1 MKFFE
6 KKKISKILQESRKV
20 SAKTDKNS
28 TTELLFA
35 CRGNYL
41 VYHLYLYPQIK
52 NVYLAISV
60 ISGILVS
67 NHRNTLKYLKYLKY
81 VKKVNYVWN
90 CGSTDDLSL

>member
-35 CRGNYL
+35 CHGNYL
-41 VYHLYLYPQIK
+41 VYHLYLYPHLKCLFGNFSNIWYSCVKPQKYIK
-52 NVYLAISV
+52 
-60 ISGILVS
+60 ILKI
-67 NHRNTLKYLKYLKY
+67 LKICEKGKLCVELWKYR
-81 VKKVNYVWN
+81 
-90 CGSTDDLSL
+90 